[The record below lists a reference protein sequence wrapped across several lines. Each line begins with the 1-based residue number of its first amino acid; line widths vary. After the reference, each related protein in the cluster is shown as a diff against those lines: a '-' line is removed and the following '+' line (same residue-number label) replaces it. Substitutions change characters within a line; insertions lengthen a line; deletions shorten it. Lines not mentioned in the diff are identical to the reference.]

1 MEVVEVRIPT
11 PFQPGH
17 VNGYLFAHSPVT
29 IVDPGP
35 AREQTV
41 PAWTRALEA
50 KGLRIEQVEQVVLTH
65 QHWDHLGAAESM
77 RVLSGASVLGPPG
90 VRSYTTG
97 FAAAIGAEMAVYI
110 ELMQL
115 HRVPESAIEAALE
128 VFAALPGFVGQ
139 TDLDRVLEDGAELRA
154 GRHILTALAR
164 PGHSPTDTILL
175 DRPSGVAIVGDH
187 LLADYPPNFLP
198 PVPSSEPLDSGL
210 RMLTD
215 SLRRTAELDLARA
228 LPGHGEPVEDPR
240 ATIDRWL
247 GFYRRRDERMLE
259 VLAREPLTAWQLV
272 SALDPQI
279 RRDDGLF
286 KLVGV
291 LGPLEALEAE
301 GRVVRTQHGGP
312 PQFAPS

>member
-35 AREQTV
+35 ARGQTV

-50 KGLRIEQVEQVVLTH
+50 KGLRIEQVEQIVLTH

-77 RVLSGASVLGPPG
+77 RVLSGASVLGAPG

-110 ELMQL
+110 ELMRL
-115 HRVPESAIEAALE
+115 HGMPESAIEAALE